1 MSIPEGLVNILPETA
16 QVGLE
21 DHLTIG
27 GCDLV
32 ELAREHGT
40 PLYLFDEETLRRR
53 CREFVGEF
61 GSRYPKVRVLYA
73 CKAYVNP
80 ALVNLFQEEGIGLD
94 AVSAGEFMIARS
106 AGFPLEG
113 VYFHGNN
120 KTPQE
125 LEMAVSLGVGRVVV
139 DSFYEID
146 LLERIA
152 GGQGKRVPILLRLS
166 PGIDPHTHAK
176 TTTGIIDSK
185 FGFPIAT
192 GQAEEAIWMAL
203 NRPHLD
209 LVGLHCHLGSPIF
222 EVEPY
227 AQALEVVL
235 EFIQY
240 VEAMYHFNVR
250 ELSPGGGFAIQYV
263 PETPPPNIS
272 EYAETITSYLK
283 GWLGSREAPILVI
296 EPGRSMVGRAGVALY
311 TVGASKD
318 VPGVRKF
325 VSLDGGMGDNIRPA
339 IYGSRYVAVVAN
351 RVSAPAEE
359 KVTLAGKYC
368 ESGDLLIQDIDLP
381 RLQAGELI
389 AIPAS
394 GAYCLSMASNYNAS
408 LRPPILLLK
417 DGKAR
422 LIRRRETF
430 EDLMRC
436 DVW

>member
-1 MSIPEGLVNILPETA
+1 MSIPGGLVNILPETA
-16 QVGLE
+16 QVSPE
-21 DHLTIG
+21 DHLEIG

-32 ELAREHGT
+32 QLAREYGT
-40 PLYLFDEETLRRR
+40 PLYLFDEVTLRRR

-61 GSRYPKVRVLYA
+61 TSRYTNTQVLYA
-73 CKAYVNP
+73 SKAYSNP
-80 ALVNLFQEEGIGLD
+80 ALVKLFQEEGLGLD
-94 AVSAGEFMIARS
+94 VVSAGELMIARA
-106 AGFPLEG
+106 AGFPLER

-125 LEMAVSLGVGRVVV
+125 LELALSHGIGRIVV
-139 DSFYEID
+139 DSFYELD
-146 LLERIA
+146 LLEGIA
-152 GGQGKRVPILLRLS
+152 ASQGKTVQILLRLA

-192 GQAEEAIWMAL
+192 GQAEEAVWTAQKL
-203 NRPHLD
+203 PHLD

-227 AQALEVVL
+227 AQALEVLL
-235 EFIQY
+235 EFVYY
-240 VEAMYHFNVR
+240 VETMYAFQLK

-263 PETPPPNIS
+263 PEIPPPRVS
-272 EYAETITSYLK
+272 EYAEVITSNIK
-283 GWLGSREAPILVI
+283 NWLGAREAPRLLI
-296 EPGRSMVGRAGVALY
+296 EPGRSIVGRAGVALY
-311 TVGASKD
+311 TVGASKE
-318 VPGVRKF
+318 VPGIRKF
-325 VSLDGGMGDNIRPA
+325 VSLDGGMGDNIRPV

-351 RVSAPAEE
+351 RVSAPEEE

-368 ESGDLLIQDIDLP
+368 ESGDLLIENITLP
-381 RLQAGELI
+381 RLRAGDLV

-394 GAYCLSMASNYNAS
+394 GAYCLAMASNYNAS
-408 LRPPILLLK
+408 LRPPIVMLK
-417 DGKAR
+417 EGKAR
-422 LIRRRETF
+422 VIRRRETF